1 MSISYD
7 QSQKSW
13 QLSQRG
19 FSVSE
24 VAERLESSDDR
35 ASQLIAYDQRS
46 QPELKEQPWWHGL
59 TPSNRIQLEEVGL
72 NSREAV
78 EAAYHE
84 GAFTEGHPKYL
95 KGFSERHRK
104 AIHAWLNQP
113 EKEVMARPDSRTLTL
128 CMSSERYK
136 ELEALCSNYDIEP
149 VELFSHLIKR
159 EAERNS

>member
-1 MSISYD
+1 MTVSYE
-7 QSQKSW
+7 QSQKAW

-24 VAERLESSDDR
+24 VAERLETSNDR
-35 ASQLIAYDQRS
+35 ASRLIAYYQRS
-46 QPELKEQPWWHGL
+46 QSGSKDQPWWQGL

-95 KGFSERHRK
+95 KGFSERHRN
-104 AIHAWLNQP
+104 AIHAWLKISETEEAAYPQVL
-113 EKEVMARPDSRTLTL
+113 ELTL
-128 CMSSERYK
+128 SLSGERLD
-136 ELEALCSNYDIEP
+136 ELEVLCRTHRLKPEDMISR
-149 VELFSHLIKR
+149 LIQVG
-159 EAERNS
+159 AERLN

>member
-1 MSISYD
+1 MTVSYK
-7 QSQKSW
+7 QSQKAW

-24 VAERLESSDDR
+24 VAERLDTSDDR
-35 ASQLIAYDQRS
+35 ASQLIAYYQRS
-46 QPELKEQPWWHGL
+46 QPGSKVQLWWHGL

-104 AIHAWLNQP
+104 AIHTWLNQP
-113 EKEVMARPDSRTLTL
+113 EKEVVARPDSQTLTL
-128 CMSSERYK
+128 CMSSERYQ
-136 ELEALCSNYDIEP
+136 ELESLCSNYDMEP
-149 VELFSHLIKR
+149 EELVSQLIKR
-159 EAERNS
+159 EAKRCS